1 MKLAMLLVSL
11 LFLATTTPMIEAKKK
26 PNMPDIG
33 DKPINKPKLKP
44 TPRWCNKCKKC
55 GCTDSKPGKKCKKC
69 KKICKKFSKKC
80 KKCE

>member
-11 LFLATTTPMIEAKKK
+11 LFLATTPMIEAKKK

-55 GCTDSKPGKKCKKC
+55 GCPDSKKGKKARKC
-69 KKICKKFSKKC
+69 KKICKRC
-80 KKCE
+80 KKEC